1 MLAKTVTKWM
11 GTKKAHYKSHKEKN
25 LLLWHWYGKKSV
37 FRFNLGRLADADE
50 DLRCDFLKGSR
61 PCFESYD
68 DFTGSKS
75 GLASS
80 C

>member
-1 MLAKTVTKWM
+1 MYPF
-11 GTKKAHYKSHKEKN
+11 GIDKE
-25 LLLWHWYGKKSV
+25 KSV
-37 FRFNLGRLADADE
+37 FRWNMWRLGNEDE
-50 DLRCDFLKGSR
+50 DLRCEFLKGCR
-61 PCFESYD
+61 PCFESCD